1 MSVADLVSEAI
12 DDDVLRGVL
21 GARGIRYSAMG
32 PRSAGTALNFLWDSA
47 SGGGAAGRTVFARGG
62 PDALTQALLAAA
74 RSYGATLRCSV
85 DVSAI
90 RTKGGS
96 VQGVALADG
105 EEIDARI
112 VASSADPKQTLLRL
126 LDPAEIGPT
135 LSWRAENI
143 RMPGVVAKVTLV
155 LDRPAGVRRRRRRAP
170 EGTNR
175 HRSEPRRPRAG
186 IQRLEVRPDLR
197 APVSRGD
204 DPDPLRSCARP

>member
-1 MSVADLVSEAI
+1 MSVADLVCEAI

-47 SGGGAAGRTVFARGG
+47 SGGGASGRTVFARGG
-62 PDALTQALLAAA
+62 PDALIQALLAAA

-85 DVSAI
+85 DVAAI

-135 LSWRAENI
+135 LSWRAKNI
-143 RMPGVVAKVTLV
+143 RMPGVVA
-155 LDRPAGVRRRRRRAP
+155 R
-170 EGTNR
+170 
-175 HRSEPRRPRAG
+175 
-186 IQRLEVRPDLR
+186 
-197 APVSRGD
+197 
-204 DPDPLRSCARP
+204 